1 MNQKKEAYIMITK
14 FQGQMTSS
22 FYENIKYMD
31 TTLPIHESFDIIR
44 RSIKIADKQA
54 VFYFIDGFTKWW
66 NSVKNTGFF
75 ISN

>member
-31 TTLPIHESFDIIR
+31 TTLPIHESIDIIR
-44 RSIKIADKQA
+44 SSIKIADKQA
-54 VFYFIDGFTKWW
+54 LY
-66 NSVKNTGFF
+66 
-75 ISN
+75 